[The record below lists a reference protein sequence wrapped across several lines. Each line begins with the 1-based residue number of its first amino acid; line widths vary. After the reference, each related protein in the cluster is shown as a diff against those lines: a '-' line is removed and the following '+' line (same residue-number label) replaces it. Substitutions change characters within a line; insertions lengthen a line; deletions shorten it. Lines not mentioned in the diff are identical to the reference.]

1 MRMDY
6 QVIWQSR
13 WMICSKYTRLIYSN
27 SYLAIFLKKTWLAI
41 SIRATGQT
49 SEKKTAELQN
59 NVTING
65 ITRKLRNFNSQ
76 GTKTLY
82 QNNLNNIAIFFTFSR
97 GLLKLSVLTPNFT
110 RIVKTQVKFQKFN
123 I

>member
-1 MRMDY
+1 MDY

-13 WMICSKYTRLIYSN
+13 WVICSKYTRLIYSH

-41 SIRATGQT
+41 SMRATGQT

-59 NVTING
+59 NVKING
-65 ITRKLRNFNSQ
+65 ITRILRNFNSQ

-82 QNNLNNIAIFFTFSR
+82 QLPEQFKQYCNLFHLFPRAFEVIRTNTKFYKNCEI
-97 GLLKLSVLTPNFT
+97 LK
-110 RIVKTQVKFQKFN
+110 I
-123 I
+123 

>member
-1 MRMDY
+1 MDY
-6 QVIWQSR
+6 QVIRQSR
-13 WMICSKYTRLIYSN
+13 WVICSKYTRLIYSH
-27 SYLAIFLKKTWLAI
+27 SYLAIFVKKTWLAI
-41 SIRATGQT
+41 SMRATGQA

-59 NVTING
+59 INVKING

-82 QNNLNNIAIFFTFSR
+82 QNNLNNIAILFTFFQ

-110 RIVKTQVKFQKFN
+110 RIVKF
-123 I
+123 